1 MGQSELGSNIL
12 CVKLVLRLNSSIKF
26 KNFDIF
32 VFSIR
37 MTVYSTCEDKYFSA
51 NFLDETEMR
60 DDEDGREDAGA
71 DDHRAEQV
79 LRGRSTC

>member
-1 MGQSELGSNIL
+1 MAPGQSDVGRQEGVRERAEQL
-12 CVKLVLRLNSSIKF
+12 
-26 KNFDIF
+26 
-32 VFSIR
+32 
-37 MTVYSTCEDKYFSA
+37 
-51 NFLDETEMR
+51 R